1 MIRCLLILAL
11 VSNQLLLTGQGE
23 MYLCLGGDGAF
34 CLETD
39 PETCTCC
46 KEGRHKEADHSS
58 TACSC
63 SCTKKQSSA
72 HAEKEKATSTTPT
85 LGAFIT
91 DENEC
96 GCLHLII
103 ASDRST
109 PATRAVH
116 SVKLEWNRSLA
127 TFSLPDDNPA
137 CNRSLQPATNSGF
150 ALCKPDLDA
159 RSLVMRC

>member
-11 VSNQLLLTGQGE
+11 ASNQLLLTGHGG
-23 MYLCLGGDGAF
+23 MYLCMGSDGAF

-63 SCTKKQSSA
+63 TCTKKQGSS
-72 HAEKEKATSTTPT
+72 HAEEENATSTRPT
-85 LGAFIT
+85 CGTFIT
-91 DENEC
+91 NEDEC

-127 TFSLPDDNPA
+127 AFSLSDDSPG
-137 CNRSLQPATNSGF
+137 CIRSLQTAANTGF
-150 ALCKPDLDA
+150 AFCKPNLDV